1 MEAEEHLLR
10 DVVGGVR
17 IAHATPDEGA
27 QPAVHIRQQ
36 LLRSRSGS
44 ARLGGFGGYWH
55 PHVPDVGS
63 GQQLVRSAGSQHV
76 RCVSDPQ
83 HPSAS
88 FDADDGCVDGAAA
101 GGSGSVLIGVVSLL
115 IMNID
120 ERQGK
125 WMHASPPLHP
135 FWRPAVLRGMT
146 NLRTPAIETLDLCK
160 RYRDGT
166 EVLRGVSFAVEPG
179 TIFGYLG
186 RNGAGKS
193 TTVRILS
200 TLTLPSGGSARVEGI
215 DVQADPG
222 GVRSRIGVA
231 MQGAAL
237 DDYATARQHL
247 KLLARLTGLPRRAA
261 SERADELLEQ
271 FDLAGAADTRLAR
284 LSGGTRRRV
293 DIATALITRPR
304 VLFLDEPTTG
314 LDPQSRRAL
323 WRELRAQ
330 RDAGA
335 AILLTTQYMDE
346 ASELADVVAV
356 LDDGRVAALD
366 APGRLVAH
374 ASREVVELR
383 LTDPAQRDRVR
394 LAAGAAVAVAGDG
407 NGTVRF
413 ELPTENDRDGA
424 VALMARIEELAIPI
438 GSIRIEQPSL
448 EDAFLR
454 LTGTA
459 IDEAKAA

>member
-1 MEAEEHLLR
+1 M
-10 DVVGGVR
+10 
-17 IAHATPDEGA
+17 T
-27 QPAVHIRQQ
+27 
-36 LLRSRSGS
+36 
-44 ARLGGFGGYWH
+44 H
-55 PHVPDVGS
+55 P
-63 GQQLVRSAGSQHV
+63 Q
-76 RCVSDPQ
+76 
-83 HPSAS
+83 
-88 FDADDGCVDGAAA
+88 AAA
-101 GGSGSVLIGVVSLL
+101 
-115 IMNID
+115 
-120 ERQGK
+120 
-125 WMHASPPLHP
+125 
-135 FWRPAVLRGMT
+135 
-146 NLRTPAIETLDLCK
+146 IEALDLRK

-215 DVQADPG
+215 DVQEEPAR
-222 GVRSRIGVA
+222 VRSRIGVA
-231 MQGAAL
+231 MQDAAL

-247 KLLARLTGLPRRAA
+247 QLSARLWGLSRRAGRQRVDA
-261 SERADELLEQ
+261 LLEQ
-271 FDLAGAADTRLAR
+271 FGLASAADTRLGR

-293 DIATALITRPR
+293 DIATALITGPR

-323 WRELRAQ
+323 WRELRRL
-330 RDAGA
+330 RDGGA

-346 ASELADVVAV
+346 ASELADTVAV
-356 LDDGRVAALD
+356 LDDGRLAALD
-366 APGRLVAH
+366 APERLVAR

-383 LTDPAQRDRVR
+383 LADPAERDRAR
-394 LAAGAAVAVAGDG
+394 LAAGAAATVAGDG

-413 ELPTENDRDGA
+413 ELPAGRDGNAA
-424 VALMARIEELAIPI
+424 VALMARIEELAVPVD
-438 GSIRIEQPSL
+438 SIRIEQPSL

>member
-1 MEAEEHLLR
+1 
-10 DVVGGVR
+10 
-17 IAHATPDEGA
+17 
-27 QPAVHIRQQ
+27 
-36 LLRSRSGS
+36 
-44 ARLGGFGGYWH
+44 
-55 PHVPDVGS
+55 
-63 GQQLVRSAGSQHV
+63 
-76 RCVSDPQ
+76 
-83 HPSAS
+83 
-88 FDADDGCVDGAAA
+88 
-101 GGSGSVLIGVVSLL
+101 LL
-115 IMNID
+115 IMNVD
-120 ERQGK
+120 ESLGK
-125 WMHASPPLHP
+125 WMHASPLLHP
-135 FWRPAVLRGMT
+135 FGRSAVLRGMSK
-146 NLRTPAIETLDLCK
+146 LQTPAIQALDLRK

-200 TLTLPSGGSARVEGI
+200 TLTLPSGGCARVEGI

-231 MQGAAL
+231 MQDAAL

-247 KLLARLTGLPRRAA
+247 ELSARLWGLGRRVA
-261 SERADELLEQ
+261 RQRVDELLEQ
-271 FDLAGAADTRLAR
+271 FGLASAADARLAR

-323 WRELRAQ
+323 WRELRAL

-356 LDDGRVAALD
+356 LDDGRLAALD
-366 APGRLVAH
+366 APERLVAR

-383 LTDPAQRDRVR
+383 LADPAQRDRVN
-394 LAAGAAVAVAGDG
+394 LAAGAALAVAGDG

-413 ELPTENDRDGA
+413 ELPAGTEGDGA
-424 VALMARIEELAIPI
+424 VALMARIEDLAIPV